1 MILEGDCD
9 DGDDGDD
16 MPDPSPIPPPSGGE
30 AKECPKEKVS
40 VSRHFRTDPEVV
52 LERLNTLALSPGLH
66 DLGLE
71 AAPPTDAFG
80 FPENQFNTLPDRPGV
95 QFPTQLPGVVA
106 RGQDFGRAVDR
117 ILMEQSMV
125 PIPNPIGAGAG
136 VLSGAGG
143 LLRGAGGLLRGA
155 AGAAPRFIPSL
166 PSF

>member
-52 LERLNTLALSPGLH
+52 LERFNTLALSPGLH

-71 AAPPTDAFG
+71 AAPPTDNFG
-80 FPENQFNTLPDRPGV
+80 FPENLNTLPELDWRTPSNSPGQ
-95 QFPTQLPGVVA
+95 QFQLYP
-106 RGQDFGRAVDR
+106 RAT
-117 ILMEQSMV
+117 
-125 PIPNPIGAGAG
+125 G
-136 VLSGAGG
+136 
-143 LLRGAGGLLRGA
+143 
-155 AGAAPRFIPSL
+155 
-166 PSF
+166 